1 MQVSVTT
8 TEGLERRMSVEVPAD
23 RVEQEVK
30 QRLKSMSGT
39 VRLAGF
45 RPGKVPFRVVQQ
57 RYGAQVLQEVHGEL
71 LRSTLYEAIQQE
83 NLRPA
88 GAPKVEVDESEANS
102 LAYTAVFEV
111 YPEID
116 VTIPEGVTI
125 EKFVAEIA
133 DQDVD
138 NMIEKLRK
146 QRATWQDV
154 DRKAQE
160 GDQVVIDFQGKV
172 DGELFEGG
180 ESEDYSLVL
189 GSGQFIRGF
198 EEQLVGLSGGESKDV
213 SVTFPEDYQNEK
225 LAGKDAVFSVTVK
238 SVQEPLYP
246 AIDDPEFMQ
255 TFGVT
260 DGGGVEA
267 LKAEVRASMERELA
281 QTVAGK
287 FKQNVLDV
295 IMEANPVELPQS
307 LVDGEIQQMMNETRQ
322 SMGMPPA
329 EGEQNIPDEIRTAF
343 GEKASRRV
351 ALGLLIGEIL
361 KEQGFE
367 ADADKVRERI
377 EAQASSYEDPAS
389 VLAWYYQDKSR
400 LSGVE
405 ALVLEDQVVDW
416 IALQFNVVEEKKS
429 FDDVMQ
435 SGAQA

>member
-45 RPGKVPFRVVQQ
+45 RPGKVPFKVVQQ

-88 GAPKVEVDESEANS
+88 GAPKVELGESDNNA

-111 YPEID
+111 YPEIN
-116 VTIPEGVTI
+116 VTIPSGVSV
-125 EKFVAEIA
+125 ERLVAEIT

-138 NMIEKLRK
+138 DMIEKLRK
-146 QRATWQDV
+146 QRASWNDV
-154 DRKAQE
+154 ERAAQE

-189 GSGQFIRGF
+189 GSGQFIAGF
-198 EEQLVGLSGGESKDV
+198 EEQLIGLSGGDSAEVK
-213 SVTFPEDYQNEK
+213 VTFPDDYQNEK

-238 SVQEPLYP
+238 RVQEPSFP

-255 TFGVT
+255 GFGVT
-260 DGGGVEA
+260 DGGVDA
-267 LKAEVRASMERELA
+267 LKAEVRSSMARELA

-287 FKQNVLDV
+287 FKQQVLDI

-307 LVDGEIQQMMNETRQ
+307 LVDSELQQMMNETRQ

-329 EGEQNIPDEIRTAF
+329 EGEQTIPEEIRTAF
-343 GEKASRRV
+343 GEKANRRV

-416 IALQFNVVEEKKS
+416 IAQQFDVVEEKKS
-429 FDDVMQ
+429 FDDIMQ
-435 SGAQA
+435 NSAQA

>member
-45 RPGKVPFRVVQQ
+45 RPGKVPFKVVQQ

-88 GAPKVEVDESEANS
+88 GAPKVELGESDNNA

-111 YPEID
+111 YPEIN
-116 VTIPEGVTI
+116 VTIPSGARV
-125 EKFVAEIA
+125 EKLVAEIT

-138 NMIEKLRK
+138 DMIEKLRK
-146 QRATWQDV
+146 QRASWNDV
-154 DRKAQE
+154 ERAAQE

-189 GSGQFIRGF
+189 GSGQFIAGF
-198 EEQLVGLSGGESKDV
+198 EEQLIGLSGGDSAEVK
-213 SVTFPEDYQNEK
+213 VTFPGDYQNEK

-238 SVQEPLYP
+238 RVQEPSFP

-255 TFGVT
+255 GFGVT
-260 DGGGVEA
+260 DGGVDA
-267 LKAEVRASMERELA
+267 LKAEVRSSMARELA

-287 FKQNVLDV
+287 FKQQVLDI

-307 LVDGEIQQMMNETRQ
+307 LVDSELQQMMNETRQ

-329 EGEQNIPDEIRTAF
+329 EGEQTIPEEIRTAF
-343 GEKASRRV
+343 GEKANRRV

-416 IALQFNVVEEKKS
+416 IAQQFDVVEEKKS
-429 FDDVMQ
+429 FDDIMQ
-435 SGAQA
+435 NSAQA

>member
-30 QRLKSMSGT
+30 QRLKSMSGS

-45 RPGKVPFRVVQQ
+45 RPGKVPFKVVQQ

-88 GAPKVEVDESEANS
+88 GAPKVELSEAENNA

-111 YPEID
+111 YPEVS
-116 VTIPEGVTI
+116 VTIPEGVSV
-125 EKFVAEIA
+125 EKLSAEIS

-146 QRATWQDV
+146 QRTGWNDVERAAQD
-154 DRKAQE
+154 
-160 GDQVVIDFQGKV
+160 GDQVVIDYQGRI

-180 ESEDYSLVL
+180 EASDYALVL
-189 GSGQFIRGF
+189 GSGRFIAGF
-198 EEQLVGLSGGESKDV
+198 EEQLVGLSRGESKEV
-213 SVTFPEDYQNEK
+213 SVTFPENYQKED
-225 LAGKDAVFSVTVK
+225 LAGKEAVFSVTVK
-238 SVQEPLYP
+238 GVQEPSLP
-246 AIDDPEFMQ
+246 AIDDPEFMKG
-255 TFGVT
+255 FGVT
-260 DGGGVEA
+260 DGGVDA
-267 LKAEVRASMERELA
+267 LKAEVRSSMERELS
-281 QTVAGK
+281 QTIAGR
-287 FKQNVLDV
+287 FKQKVLDI
-295 IMEANPVELPQS
+295 IMEANPVELPKS
-307 LVDGEIQQMMNETRQ
+307 LVDSEIQQMMNETRQ
-322 SMGMPPA
+322 NMGMPPS
-329 EGEQNIPDEIRTAF
+329 EGEQEISEEIRSAF
-343 GEKASRRV
+343 GENASRRV

-361 KEQGFE
+361 KEQGFV

-377 EAQASSYEDPAS
+377 EIQAASYEDPAS
-389 VLAWYYQDKSR
+389 VVAWYYQDKSR

-416 IALQFNVVEEKKS
+416 IAEQFNVVEEKSS
-429 FDDVMQ
+429 FDDIMQ
-435 SGAQA
+435 GDAQA

>member
-45 RPGKVPFRVVQQ
+45 RPGKVPFKVVQQ

-88 GAPKVEVDESEANS
+88 GAPKVELGESDNNA

-111 YPEID
+111 YPEIN
-116 VTIPEGVTI
+116 VTIPSGVSV
-125 EKFVAEIA
+125 EKLVAEIT

-138 NMIEKLRK
+138 DMIEKLRK
-146 QRATWQDV
+146 QRASWNDV
-154 DRKAQE
+154 ERAAQE

-189 GSGQFIRGF
+189 GSGQFIAGF
-198 EEQLVGLSGGESKDV
+198 EEQLIGLSGGDSAEVK
-213 SVTFPEDYQNEK
+213 VTFPDDYQNEK

-238 SVQEPLYP
+238 RVQEPSFP

-255 TFGVT
+255 GFGVT
-260 DGGGVEA
+260 DGGVDA
-267 LKAEVRASMERELA
+267 LKAEVRSSMARELA

-287 FKQNVLDV
+287 FKQQVLDI

-307 LVDGEIQQMMNETRQ
+307 LVDSELQQMMNETRQ

-329 EGEQNIPDEIRTAF
+329 EGEQTIPEEIRTAF
-343 GEKASRRV
+343 GEKANRRV

-416 IALQFNVVEEKKS
+416 IAQQFDVVEEKKS
-429 FDDVMQ
+429 FDDIMQ
-435 SGAQA
+435 NSAQA

>member
-45 RPGKVPFRVVQQ
+45 RPGKVPFKVVQQ

-88 GAPKVEVDESEANS
+88 GAPKVELGESDNNA

-111 YPEID
+111 YPEIN
-116 VTIPEGVTI
+116 VTIPSGVSV
-125 EKFVAEIA
+125 EKLVAEIT

-138 NMIEKLRK
+138 DMIEKLRK
-146 QRATWQDV
+146 QRASWNDV
-154 DRKAQE
+154 ERAAQE

-189 GSGQFIRGF
+189 GSGQFIAGF
-198 EEQLVGLSGGESKDV
+198 EEQLIGLSGGDSAEVK
-213 SVTFPEDYQNEK
+213 VTFPDDYQNEK

-238 SVQEPLYP
+238 RVQEPSFP

-255 TFGVT
+255 GFGVT
-260 DGGGVEA
+260 DGGVDA
-267 LKAEVRASMERELA
+267 LKAEVRSSMARELA

-287 FKQNVLDV
+287 FKQQVLDI

-307 LVDGEIQQMMNETRQ
+307 LVDSELQQMMNETRQ

-329 EGEQNIPDEIRTAF
+329 EGEQTIPEEIRTAF
-343 GEKASRRV
+343 GEKANRRV

-367 ADADKVRERI
+367 ANADKVRERI

-416 IALQFNVVEEKKS
+416 IAQQFDVVEEKKS
-429 FDDVMQ
+429 FDDIMQ
-435 SGAQA
+435 NSAQA

>member
-8 TEGLERRMSVEVPAD
+8 TEGLERRMTVEVPAD

-45 RPGKVPFRVVQQ
+45 RPGKVPFKVVQQ

-88 GAPKVEVDESEANS
+88 GAPKVELGESDNNA

-111 YPEID
+111 YPEIN
-116 VTIPEGVTI
+116 VTIPSGARV
-125 EKFVAEIA
+125 EKLVAEIT

-138 NMIEKLRK
+138 DMIEKLRK
-146 QRATWQDV
+146 QRASWNDV
-154 DRKAQE
+154 ERAAQE

-189 GSGQFIRGF
+189 GSGQFIAGF
-198 EEQLVGLSGGESKDV
+198 EEQLIGLSGGDSAEVK
-213 SVTFPEDYQNEK
+213 VTFPDDYQNEK

-238 SVQEPLYP
+238 RVQEPSFP

-255 TFGVT
+255 GFGVT
-260 DGGGVEA
+260 DGGVDA
-267 LKAEVRASMERELA
+267 LKAEVRSSMARELA

-287 FKQNVLDV
+287 FKQQVLDI

-307 LVDGEIQQMMNETRQ
+307 LVDSELQQMMNETRQ

-329 EGEQNIPDEIRTAF
+329 EGEQTIPEEIRTAF
-343 GEKASRRV
+343 GEKANRRV

-416 IALQFNVVEEKKS
+416 IAQQFDVVEEKKS
-429 FDDVMQ
+429 FDDIMQ
-435 SGAQA
+435 NSAQA

>member
-45 RPGKVPFRVVQQ
+45 RPGKVPFKVVQQ

-88 GAPKVEVDESEANS
+88 GAPKVELGESDNNA

-111 YPEID
+111 YPEIN
-116 VTIPEGVTI
+116 VTIPSGVSV
-125 EKFVAEIA
+125 EKLVAEIT

-138 NMIEKLRK
+138 DMIEKLRK
-146 QRATWQDV
+146 QRASWNDV
-154 DRKAQE
+154 ERAAQE

-189 GSGQFIRGF
+189 GSGQFIAGF
-198 EEQLVGLSGGESKDV
+198 EEQLIGLSGGDSAEVK
-213 SVTFPEDYQNEK
+213 VTFPDDYQNEK

-238 SVQEPLYP
+238 RVQEPSFP

-255 TFGVT
+255 GFGVT
-260 DGGGVEA
+260 DGGVDA
-267 LKAEVRASMERELA
+267 LKAEVRSSMARELA

-287 FKQNVLDV
+287 FKQQVLDI

-307 LVDGEIQQMMNETRQ
+307 LVDSELQQMMNETRQ

-329 EGEQNIPDEIRTAF
+329 EGEQTIPEEIRTAF
-343 GEKASRRV
+343 GEKANRRV

-416 IALQFNVVEEKKS
+416 IAQQFDIVEEKKS
-429 FDDVMQ
+429 FDDIMQ
-435 SGAQA
+435 NSAQA

>member
-30 QRLKSMSGT
+30 QRLKSMSGS

-45 RPGKVPFRVVQQ
+45 RPGKVPFKVVQQ

-88 GAPKVEVDESEANS
+88 GAPKVELSEAENNA

-111 YPEID
+111 YPEVS
-116 VTIPEGVTI
+116 VTIPEGVSV
-125 EKFVAEIA
+125 EKLSAEIS

-146 QRATWQDV
+146 QRTGWSDVERAAQD
-154 DRKAQE
+154 
-160 GDQVVIDFQGKV
+160 GDQVVIDYQGRI

-180 ESEDYSLVL
+180 EASDYALVL
-189 GSGQFIRGF
+189 GSGRFIAGF
-198 EEQLVGLSGGESKDV
+198 EEQLVGLSRGESKEV
-213 SVTFPEDYQNEK
+213 SVTFPENYQKED
-225 LAGKDAVFSVTVK
+225 LAGKEAVFSVTVK
-238 SVQEPLYP
+238 GVQEPSLP
-246 AIDDPEFMQ
+246 AIDDPEFMKG
-255 TFGVT
+255 FGVT
-260 DGGGVEA
+260 DGGVDA
-267 LKAEVRASMERELA
+267 LKAEVRSSMERELS
-281 QTVAGK
+281 QTIAGR
-287 FKQNVLDV
+287 FKQKVLDI
-295 IMEANPVELPQS
+295 IMEANPVELPKS
-307 LVDGEIQQMMNETRQ
+307 LVDSEIQQMMNETRQ
-322 SMGMPPA
+322 NMGMPPS
-329 EGEQNIPDEIRTAF
+329 EGEQEISEEIRSAF
-343 GEKASRRV
+343 GENASRRV

-361 KEQGFE
+361 KEQGFV

-377 EAQASSYEDPAS
+377 EIQAASYEDPAS
-389 VLAWYYQDKSR
+389 VVAWYYQDKSR

-416 IALQFNVVEEKKS
+416 IAEQFNVVEEKSS
-429 FDDVMQ
+429 FDDIMQ
-435 SGAQA
+435 GDAQA

>member
-45 RPGKVPFRVVQQ
+45 RPGKVPFKVVQQ

-88 GAPKVEVDESEANS
+88 GAPKVELGESDNNA

-111 YPEID
+111 YPEIN
-116 VTIPEGVTI
+116 VTIPSGARV
-125 EKFVAEIA
+125 EKLVAEIT
-133 DQDVD
+133 DQNVD
-138 NMIEKLRK
+138 DMIEKLRK
-146 QRATWQDV
+146 QRASWNDV
-154 DRKAQE
+154 ERAAQE

-189 GSGQFIRGF
+189 GSGQFIAGF
-198 EEQLVGLSGGESKDV
+198 EEQLIGLSGGDSAEVK
-213 SVTFPEDYQNEK
+213 VTFPDDYQNEK

-238 SVQEPLYP
+238 RVQEPSFP

-255 TFGVT
+255 GFGVT
-260 DGGGVEA
+260 DGGVDA
-267 LKAEVRASMERELA
+267 LKAEVRSSMARELA

-287 FKQNVLDV
+287 FKQQVLDI

-307 LVDGEIQQMMNETRQ
+307 LVDSELQQMMNETRQ

-329 EGEQNIPDEIRTAF
+329 EGEQTIPEEIRTAF
-343 GEKASRRV
+343 GEKANRRV

-416 IALQFNVVEEKKS
+416 IAQQFDVVEEKKS
-429 FDDVMQ
+429 FDDIMQ
-435 SGAQA
+435 NSAQA